1 MPLTQ
6 CRTLLFFGGK
16 ERNVNQQ
23 NRIQG
28 LLVCLY
34 SGHLSVA
41 SSAFDFEVLN
51 QEEQFR
57 AISLRHKPDTSCSE
71 CPTTRWVVTAG
82 THRSVLRDSSVLG
95 LRVELTK
102 TECG

>member
-1 MPLTQ
+1 M
-6 CRTLLFFGGK
+6 
-16 ERNVNQQ
+16 
-23 NRIQG
+23 
-28 LLVCLY
+28 
-34 SGHLSVA
+34 A

-82 THRSVLRDSSVLG
+82 TQDSSVLG